1 MQFEVLAPWYKTWWA
16 YLLYAGGLL
25 GIIALYRHVEMTQ
38 QGLRGKLALEQF
50 QTEKEKE
57 LTNLKLGFFTNV
69 SHELRTP
76 LTLILAPMEE
86 LIADR
91 GPIDNLRDK
100 VVLMHKQTRKLFDL
114 VNQLLDFRKVESGNV
129 PLRTCYGNVLRFVTD
144 VFSVFQQKAAERRI
158 EYFLDVPAEPVA
170 LYFDRSKLEII
181 LTNLLA
187 NAFKYTPE
195 GGRIELVATVVG
207 TPGSEAV
214 FNKGQLTGNYLEI
227 SVIDTGT
234 GIKQDELAHIFDPYY
249 QASHTDTLRMTG
261 TGIGLSLVKQ
271 FAERHGGMVSVESQV
286 GVGTTFRLRLPFGRA
301 HLLPGDV
308 LPDAEQPEL
317 LAHVPELPAAFTL
330 SNEPLTLGARPRLL
344 VVEDNDEVCQYLE
357 QLFAADFEVHTA
369 ADGLEGW
376 AAALAHTPALV
387 ISDVMM
393 PRSDGLELC
402 RRLKQH
408 PRTAHVPVLL
418 LTARTAALHEVEGLD
433 LGADDY
439 VSKPFNPLVLQA
451 KVAAL
456 LRNRHQLREYY
467 QRQILLEPTEI
478 VIADADRTFL
488 EQAMRIVELHLTDPA
503 FSVLVLAGALCMSQ
517 SVAYRRIKSI
527 TGQTTVEFIRD
538 VRMKRAAQLLA
549 QPQLRV
555 SEVAFQVGVE
565 NVKYF
570 RKTFQKIYG
579 IAPSE
584 YARQHR
590 PAREA
595 ALADD
600 DANDVLDEEAE

>member
-1 MQFEVLAPWYKTWWA
+1 
-16 YLLYAGGLL
+16 
-25 GIIALYRHVEMTQ
+25 
-38 QGLRGKLALEQF
+38 
-50 QTEKEKE
+50 
-57 LTNLKLGFFTNV
+57 
-69 SHELRTP
+69 
-76 LTLILAPMEE
+76 
-86 LIADR
+86 
-91 GPIDNLRDK
+91 
-100 VVLMHKQTRKLFDL
+100 
-114 VNQLLDFRKVESGNV
+114 VESGNV
-129 PLRTCYGNVLRFVTD
+129 PLRASYGNVLRFVAD
-144 VFSVFQQKAAERRI
+144 VGSVFQQKAAERRI

-195 GGRIELVATVVG
+195 GGRIELAATVVG
-207 TPGSEAV
+207 TPGGEAV
-214 FNKGQLTGNYLEI
+214 FQAGQLVGNYLEI

-234 GIKQDELAHIFDPYY
+234 GIQANELAHIFDPYY

-271 FAERHGGMVSVESQV
+271 FAERHGGTVSVESEV

-308 LPDAEQPEL
+308 LPDSEQPETI
-317 LAHVPELPAAFTL
+317 AQMPELPATFTL

-357 QLFAADFEVHTA
+357 QLFAADFEVLTA

-376 AAALAHTPALV
+376 DAALAHAPALV

-408 PRTAHVPVLL
+408 PKTAHVPVLL

-488 EQAMRIVELHLTDPA
+488 EQAMRIVEEHLTDPA
-503 FSVLVLAGALCMSQ
+503 FSVLVLASALAMSQ
-517 SVAYRRIKSI
+517 SVVYRRIKSI

-549 QPQLRV
+549 QPHLRV

-579 IAPSE
+579 MAPSE

-595 ALADD
+595 ALVEDEADD
-600 DANDVLDEEAE
+600 SLDEE